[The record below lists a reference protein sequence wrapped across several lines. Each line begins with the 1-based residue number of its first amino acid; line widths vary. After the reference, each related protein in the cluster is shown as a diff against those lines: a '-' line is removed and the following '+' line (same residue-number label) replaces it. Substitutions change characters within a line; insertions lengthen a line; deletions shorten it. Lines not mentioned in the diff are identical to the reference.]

1 MKNIWDMF
9 SVFIDF
15 PSKIAF
21 KPNIHS
27 FSATNTA
34 TLQTFPNNLIV
45 FYRNHKKRKMN
56 NRNAQLT
63 FRFSQ
68 FPEEVKKFSPH
79 SARFWIF
86 QDTNSRVPPVSV
98 SQPVQAVRCHRRCRD
113 SQGMS
118 SSCVAAPPPWHWLQ
132 SCYLFVGFAAG
143 IALHRSWRRC
153 CCHLV
158 GGSGWLVVVVPE
170 KSLKFISLFPLQ
182 IFSGKISWA
191 QCSGKL

>member
-1 MKNIWDMF
+1 
-9 SVFIDF
+9 
-15 PSKIAF
+15 
-21 KPNIHS
+21 
-27 FSATNTA
+27 
-34 TLQTFPNNLIV
+34 
-45 FYRNHKKRKMN
+45 MN

-143 IALHRSWRRC
+143 IASHCIVLGGGGVAVTL
-153 CCHLV
+153 LV
-158 GGSGWLVVVVPE
+158 GWRSRSGWLVVVVPE